1 MIPFIWIRTDTSGTE
16 VIVRIADI
24 NLEPAAVYSR
34 LVPITGPDEDI
45 RTRGTVRIMLTKVT
59 GTNMIPFIRIRTDTS
74 GTEAIV
80 RIADMNLELAAVY
93 SWLVPI
99 ADPDRDI
106 RTPGTVR
113 IMLT

>member
-16 VIVRIADI
+16 AIVRIADI
-24 NLEPAAVYSR
+24 NLEPAAVYIR
-34 LVPITGPDEDI
+34 LVPITSPDEDV

-59 GTNMIPFIRIRTDTS
+59 GTSIIPFIRIRTDTS
-74 GTEAIV
+74 GTEANV
-80 RIADMNLELAAVY
+80 RIADMNSEPATVY

-99 ADPDRDI
+99 ADPDGDI
-106 RTPGTVR
+106 RTRGTVR

>member
-1 MIPFIWIRTDTSGTE
+1 MIPFIW
-16 VIVRIADI
+16 
-24 NLEPAAVYSR
+24 
-34 LVPITGPDEDI
+34 
-45 RTRGTVRIMLTKVT
+45 
-59 GTNMIPFIRIRTDTS
+59 IRTDTS